1 MLSIIIVSWNT
12 QELLRRCLASIKEG
26 AGSFTIEVIVVDNGS
41 HDGTPEMIRAEFS
54 EVILIEPGENVGF
67 SAGNNIGLAR
77 AEGEW
82 LMLLN
87 PDTEIIG
94 DALPQLV
101 AFLQA
106 HPTVGVVGAELL
118 YADGSRQATRH
129 RFPSAFSL
137 FVASTPLHN
146 LFKPL
151 LRRYY
156 MEDIPLRSLV
166 EGATGGATA
175 GATARVAPTSP
186 HPVDWLSGAALL
198 LRREVYDVVSG
209 LDERFFM
216 YFEETDWQRRIKA
229 AGWSIYFVP
238 HATIRH
244 YEDASS
250 GQVVAMRHIRFNR
263 SKVRYAA
270 KWHGRP
276 LAALLRQWLL
286 LLFAI
291 EWLKEAAKW
300 LLGHKR
306 PLRAQ
311 RVREYRQVLQS
322 RLM

>member
-12 QELLRRCLASIKEG
+12 QDLLRRCLASIKEG
-26 AGSFTIEVIVVDNGS
+26 AGELLIEVIVVDNGS

-54 EVILIEPGENVGF
+54 EVILIEPEENLGF
-67 SAGNNIGLAR
+67 SAGNNVGLAR
-77 AEGEW
+77 SQGKW

-106 HPTVGVVGAELL
+106 HPTVGVVGADLF
-118 YADGSRQATRH
+118 YADGLHQATRH
-129 RFPSAFSL
+129 RFPSAFTL

-156 MEDIPLRSLV
+156 MEDSPLGAM
-166 EGATGGATA
+166 EGGGD
-175 GATARVAPTSP
+175 GAMGREGEL
-186 HPVDWLSGAALL
+186 VDWLSGAALL
-198 LRREVYDVVSG
+198 LRREVYDVVGG

-250 GQVVAMRHIRFNR
+250 SQVVAMRHIRFNR

-270 KWHGRP
+270 KWHGKA
-276 LAALLRQWLL
+276 LAALLRRWLL

-291 EWLKEAAKW
+291 EWLKEAGKW

-311 RVREYRQVLQS
+311 RVKEYKEVLQS
-322 RLM
+322 RFM